1 MGMTKEEQIKDWFI
15 HQFWP
20 IYPGKW
26 CRSGKGGRGEAM
38 NAFLKK
44 KKDADPEELRRILEN
59 LKAQIRADK
68 GNPGRKWWVIGKTY
82 CNNESW
88 EDPVEDND
96 EQSTKA
102 VIGTC
107 HCGEP
112 NIGPRYS
119 VCPKHTESHAQRL
132 EMMSILKQIG
142 VAMPGQSL
150 SELSQKCREYLQ
162 TSGASGKLLNKMTS
176 SLKPADSGNQ

>member
-1 MGMTKEEQIKDWFI
+1 
-15 HQFWP
+15 
-20 IYPGKW
+20 
-26 CRSGKGGRGEAM
+26 M

-68 GNPGRKWWVIGKTY
+68 GNPDRKWWVIGKTY

-112 NIGPRYS
+112 NIGPMYS
-119 VCPKHTESHAQRL
+119 TCPKHLETKTATLEITKNLKELGLLTED
-132 EMMSILKQIG
+132 
-142 VAMPGQSL
+142 QSL
-150 SELSQKCREYLQ
+150 SALANRCREYLQ

>member
-1 MGMTKEEQIKDWFI
+1 MTKEEQIKDWFI

-20 IYPGKW
+20 IYPCKW

-44 KKDADPEELRRILEN
+44 KKDADAEELRRILEN

-68 GNPGRKWWVIGKTY
+68 GNQDRKWWVIGKTY

-96 EQSTKA
+96 ESSTKA
-102 VIGTC
+102 VIGKC
-107 HCGEP
+107 HCGEL
-112 NIGPRYS
+112 NIGPRFD
-119 VCPKHTESHAQRL
+119 VCPKHLETKTATLEITKNLKELGLLTED
-132 EMMSILKQIG
+132 
-142 VAMPGQSL
+142 QSL
-150 SELSQKCREYLQ
+150 SGLANRCREYLQ
-162 TSGASGKLLNKMTS
+162 TSGKSGELLNKMTS
-176 SLKPADSGNQ
+176 SLKPAEPGSR

>member
-1 MGMTKEEQIKDWFI
+1 MTKEEQIKDWFI

-68 GNPGRKWWVIGKTY
+68 GNPDRKWWVIGKTY

-88 EDPVEDND
+88 EDPIEA
-96 EQSTKA
+96 EEEPGERKY
-102 VIGTC
+102 C
-107 HCGEP
+107 KCGQPTEV
-112 NIGPRYS
+112 RTECLKCYS
-119 VCPKHTESHAQRL
+119 KRTENKQVH
-132 EMMSILKQIG
+132 MKNLKDLNLLT
-142 VAMPGQSL
+142 PDLSL
-150 SELSQKCREYLQ
+150 SELASACREHLLKGKTSIYQRSYKKLQ
-162 TSGASGKLLNKMTS
+162 
-176 SLKPADSGNQ
+176 DC